1 MEPSNLRGASMNNS
15 VRIRCFL
22 QILLVAVTIGLF
34 APYSSLPASA
44 QSDKAG
50 LELATDLEPLLDKAR
65 EKGLGVVLIAPLGD
79 DRKAVEAKTGWHEDG
94 LRMRQDV
101 ARILGSIPDAWRNIQ
116 AAFNNAS
123 PDGTLT
129 WLWKALAISALALA
143 LTFLNRIW
151 IIRVNRHFLSTM
163 LSENPE
169 NRSEKIGFLL
179 FRAVLIS
186 VSLAINF
193 VIAMIVAII
202 FDYEHEPSRATIFI
216 IVVAYIF
223 YWVFRAVILFN
234 IIAHDLP
241 KHRMINLDDDEAK
254 MIQFD
259 WRNSMVAVIIAFSIA
274 AWFEALDLNPD
285 TQKLLVILSVTMAVA
300 TFGYLTIKHRKPFAK
315 VLLGVG
321 EPANKPLWRRTL
333 ASYWHIISIA
343 YLAVA
348 WVISCFR
355 TVLELPSANVL
366 VAAPIIAFL
375 AGVAA
380 YGIILLIIDK
390 SYLAR
395 QQRFDARV
403 ALAQEQ
409 ERRRR
414 EQKKAAL
421 DAAMQDAPEDD
432 EDLIIN
438 KVMAERQM
446 EEMPAFKPV
455 FKPLLEQAAGILISI
470 VAIGFILGTWDI
482 NVGQR
487 GNPVTAFIDTLMI
500 AFVGWF
506 LYRAVIAYI
515 DNQLEE
521 EGDDGQAEPGE
532 PGEEMSGQGASRL
545 TTLLPLIRNVM
556 IAGIVVLTAMVILSN
571 MGVDIA
577 PLFAGAGVIGLAI
590 GFGAQTLIRDI
601 FSGGF
606 FLFDDAFR
614 RGEYIELDGIKGTVE
629 KISLRSFQLRHHNGP
644 LHTIPF
650 GEIKQLTNFSRDW
663 VMMKL
668 PLRLTYDTNVERVR
682 KLVKKLGQRLLERP
696 DIGHLFLQPLKSQGV
711 YKMED
716 SAMIVRVKFMTKPGD
731 QFVTRKVVYQEIRDL
746 FEQEGIKFAHKEVTV
761 RMAEEPV
768 PPLTD
773 RQKVGV
779 AAAARS
785 AADDEIQP
793 AAVDDGP

>member
-1 MEPSNLRGASMNNS
+1 MTNS
-15 VRIRCFL
+15 IRTRLTIRFL
-22 QILLVAVTIGLF
+22 IVALAIGFLGLF
-34 APYSSLPASA
+34 AAAPASA
-44 QSDKAG
+44 QSG
-50 LELATDLEPLLDKAR
+50 NTSLELATDLEPLLDKAR

-79 DRKAVEAKTGWHEDG
+79 QQKAVESETGWQEEG
-94 LRMRQDV
+94 LKVRQDV
-101 ARILGSIPDAWRNIQ
+101 ARILGNVPNAWQNMR
-116 AAFNNAS
+116 AAVNNAS
-123 PDGTLT
+123 PDGTLF
-129 WLWKALAISALALA
+129 WLWKALGISALAIA
-143 LTFLNRIW
+143 LSFLNQFW
-151 IIRVNRHFLSTM
+151 IVRVNRHFLSTM
-163 LSENPE
+163 LAENPE

-186 VSLAINF
+186 VSCAINF

-202 FDYEHEPSRATIFI
+202 FDYGHEPSRATIFI

-241 KHRMINLDDDEAK
+241 KHRMINLNDDEAK

-259 WRNSMVAVIIAFSIA
+259 WRNSMVAVIIAFSIS
-274 AWFEALDLNPD
+274 AWFDALGLVPD
-285 TQKLLVILSVTMAVA
+285 TQKLLVILSTTLAVM
-300 TFGYLTIKHRKPFAK
+300 TFGYLTIKHRDPFSK
-315 VLLGVG
+315 VVLGVG

-333 ASYWHIISIA
+333 ATYWHIISIA

-375 AGVAA
+375 GGLAA
-380 YGIILLIIDK
+380 YGIVLLIIDK
-390 SYLAR
+390 AYLAR
-395 QQRFDARV
+395 QYKFDARV

-409 ERRRR
+409 EKERR
-414 EQKKAAL
+414 EQERAAI

-438 KVMAERQM
+438 RVMAERQM

-455 FKPLLEQAAGILISI
+455 FKPLLEQAAGIMISI
-470 VAIGFILGTWDI
+470 VAIGFILGTWDV

-487 GNPVTAFIDTLMI
+487 GNPVTAFVDTLMI
-500 AFVGWF
+500 AFAGWF
-506 LYRAVIAYI
+506 LYRAVAAYI

-521 EGDDGQAEPGE
+521 EGDGGQAEAGE

-556 IAGIVVLTAMVILSN
+556 IAGIVILTAMVILSN

-614 RGEYIELDGIKGTVE
+614 RGEYIELDSIKGTVE

-668 PLRLTYDTNVERVR
+668 PLRLTYDTNVEHVR
-682 KLVKKLGQRLLERP
+682 KLVKKLGQKLLEHP

-716 SAMIVRVKFMTKPGD
+716 SAMIVRIKFMTKPGD

-746 FEQEGIKFAHKEVTV
+746 FENEGIKFAHKEVTV
-761 RMAEEPV
+761 RMADEPET
-768 PPLTD
+768 PLTN
-773 RQKVGV
+773 RQKAGV

-785 AADDEIQP
+785 AADDEMQP